1 MWSLQLPRGR
11 QEEAGGG
18 RPLEGPGESDGRD
31 PGGGGGGGGAEGE
44 SGHRW
49 EVDSLDLVM
58 DGSAGAKGGAG

>member
-1 MWSLQLPRGR
+1 MVIAAAAW
-11 QEEAGGG
+11 EAGGGSGGG

-31 PGGGGGGGGAEGE
+31 RGGGGGAEGE